1 MSAPRVT
8 LGARGQSALP
18 ELRAEAL
25 DYLIR
30 VIRSNPKGRQLQA
43 GVAAAR
49 AFLDA
54 TKTESPSRGNAF
66 DHLSTPELEALAAT
80 ATAALGETVQ

>member
-1 MSAPRVT
+1 MTARAT
-8 LGARGQSALP
+8 LGERGTAALP

-25 DYLIR
+25 DYLVA
-30 VIRSNPKGRQLQA
+30 VIRSKPKGRQLQA

-49 AFLDA
+49 AFLEA

-66 DHLSTPELEALAAT
+66 DQLSTPELEALAAK